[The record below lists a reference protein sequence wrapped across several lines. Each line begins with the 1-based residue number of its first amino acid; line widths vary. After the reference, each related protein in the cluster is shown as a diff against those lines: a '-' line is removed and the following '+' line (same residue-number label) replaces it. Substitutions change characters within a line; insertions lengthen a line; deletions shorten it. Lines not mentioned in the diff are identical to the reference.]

1 MRLTTTYGLCS
12 VSQSCHGLISEFVM
26 GLNGLKVLRFFLCIV
41 VLRFFCTVNSKEHQ
55 ENDKKQTNKLCLEK
69 HLMQRIRLK
78 MQIPLTHK
86 NILNDHFKCKS
97 KHEGIFRII
106 LWFKLD
112 IVLKNRGKNTI
123 FDVFWIFM
131 FSILPDGLQNMKHRG
146 KDTLPSSCTYL

>member
-1 MRLTTTYGLCS
+1 MTTKT
-12 VSQSCHGLISEFVM
+12 
-26 GLNGLKVLRFFLCIV
+26 K
-41 VLRFFCTVNSKEHQ
+41 
-55 ENDKKQTNKLCLEK
+55 TNYASK

-86 NILNDHFKCKS
+86 NILNDHFKSKS
-97 KHEGIFRII
+97 QHGIFWII
-106 LWFKLD
+106 LRFKLD

-123 FDVFWIFM
+123 FDGLVLNLYCPL